1 MGMYY
6 KVKKRNDAQ
15 KVKCFRNCRYFQI
28 WKSTFLFAILLKQ
41 NIKIFQPGF
50 SPAITILDILW
61 IIHRMI
67 FSSLVFFHFL
77 ISFDF
82 LIALNFLA
90 KYSNFQLDFDQKSI
104 LIDVG
109 KIYVVYVVFFLF
121 SKSLFKLFLMVTKVC
136 EKISYITRPKK
147 YSFCTVCSMHKL
159 EFLMENK

>member
-1 MGMYY
+1 MFSNL
-6 KVKKRNDAQ
+6 KTN
-15 KVKCFRNCRYFQI
+15 
-28 WKSTFLFAILLKQ
+28 FLFC
-41 NIKIFQPGF
+41 NIIEVKHKNISTRIFP
-50 SPAITILDILW
+50 SNETILNILW

-109 KIYVVYVVFFLF
+109 KIYVVYVVFFL
-121 SKSLFKLFLMVTKVC
+121 SPRTSSSSSWWLLRYARKYH
-136 EKISYITRPKK
+136 ISPDPRNIHSVP
-147 YSFCTVCSMHKL
+147 CVLCI
-159 EFLMENK
+159 N

>member
-6 KVKKRNDAQ
+6 KVKKKDDAQ
-15 KVKCFRNCRYFQI
+15 KVKCFRNCRCFQI
-28 WKSTFLFAILLKQ
+28 WNPTFFFAILLKQ
-41 NIKIFQPGF
+41 NIKIFQPEF

-109 KIYVVYVVFFLF
+109 KIYVVYVVFFL
-121 SKSLFKLFLMVTKVC
+121 SPRTSSSSSWWLLRYARKYH
-136 EKISYITRPKK
+136 ISPDPRNIHSVP
-147 YSFCTVCSMHKL
+147 CVLCI
-159 EFLMENK
+159 N

>member
-6 KVKKRNDAQ
+6 RVKKRGRSKKWNASEIVDVFKFEAQ
-15 KVKCFRNCRYFQI
+15 L
-28 WKSTFLFAILLKQ
+28 SFLQCYWSK
-41 NIKIFQPGF
+41 IKNFHQRF
-50 SPAITILDILW
+50 SPAITILNILW

-67 FSSLVFFHFL
+67 FSSSLVFFHFL

-109 KIYVVYVVFFLF
+109 KIYVVYVVFFL
-121 SKSLFKLFLMVTKVC
+121 SPTASSSSSWWLLRYARKYH
-136 EKISYITRPKK
+136 ISPDPRNIHSVP
-147 YSFCTVCSMHKL
+147 CVLCI
-159 EFLMENK
+159 N

>member
-1 MGMYY
+1 MFSNL
-6 KVKKRNDAQ
+6 KPN
-15 KVKCFRNCRYFQI
+15 
-28 WKSTFLFAILLKQ
+28 FLFC
-41 NIKIFQPGF
+41 NIIEEKHKNISTRIFP
-50 SPAITILDILW
+50 SNETILNILW

-67 FSSLVFFHFL
+67 FSSSLVFFHFL

-90 KYSNFQLDFDQKSI
+90 KYSNFLLDFDQKSI